1 MECITSVLD
10 SMDGAA
16 AESRGM
22 TALVPL
28 ITLMLSLGVAPGPTF
43 AGLEAEHDARLGVY
57 AVDTGTG
64 RTVAYHADQR
74 FAYAST
80 VKALA
85 AAAVL
90 DRTTDA
96 GMDRVVHYT
105 RADLVDY
112 SPVTELHVDQG
123 MQLDDVAEA
132 AITVSDNTAGN
143 LLFRAL
149 GGPRGLQ
156 HELRAIGD
164 RTTSV
169 DRVEPELNTAVP
181 GDRRDTSTP
190 RALAADLRAYT
201 LGRELCPGDRG
212 RLVAWLR
219 ATATGD
225 NTIRAGVPAGWTV
238 GDKTG
243 TAAYGSR
250 NDIAV
255 VWPPAGA
262 PIVLAILTTH
272 DDPAATPDDKL
283 VADATSLVV
292 RSLRG

>member
-1 MECITSVLD
+1 
-10 SMDGAA
+10 
-16 AESRGM
+16 M

-28 ITLMLSLGVAPGPTF
+28 ISLMLSLGVAPGPSF
-43 AGLEAEHDARLGVY
+43 AALESRHDARLGVF
-57 AVDTGTG
+57 AVDTATG
-64 RTVAYHADQR
+64 RIVNYQADQR

-80 VKALA
+80 FKALA

-96 GMDRVVHYT
+96 EMDRVVHYT

-112 SPVTELHVDQG
+112 SPVTELHVDEG
-123 MQLDDVAEA
+123 MQLDDIAEA

-149 GGPRGLQ
+149 GGPDGLSRS
-156 HELRAIGD
+156 LRAIGD

-169 DRVEPELNTAVP
+169 DRIEPDLNTAVP

-190 RALAADLRAYT
+190 RALAADLRAYAVD
-201 LGRELCPGDRG
+201 RELCPGDRD
-212 RLVAWLR
+212 RLVGWLR
-219 ATATGD
+219 ANTTGD

-238 GDKTG
+238 ADKTG

-255 VWPPAGA
+255 VRPPSGA

-283 VADATSLVV
+283 VAEATALAV
-292 RSLRG
+292 RSLRR